1 MTFTRSITKNTKLVL
16 ILYYRKGNTTIERSD
31 FAQYYGLEPKAN
43 EEKLKILEWRHC
55 HFFSVET
62 FIEKKMVDTIDEL
75 HVEKL
80 LAKSLPCFLY
90 FKSMPN
96 GTISISRPPENREVF
111 IKASLL
117 FAGWPFLSK
126 QINYWSIID
135 HTGHLVV
142 EKTVDHEIIEENL
155 VEMGPLTVCRVALL
169 KGGGERL
176 EKGYFSAFGKKRST
190 SKSDYKDW
198 PPPMW

>member
-80 LAKSLPCFLY
+80 LAKSLPCFY
-90 FKSMPN
+90 
-96 GTISISRPPENREVF
+96 ISSRCPMVQSQSRVHLRTGKF
-111 IKASLL
+111 SLKL
-117 FAGWPFLSK
+117 PYYLQG
-126 QINYWSIID
+126 
-135 HTGHLVV
+135 GH
-142 EKTVDHEIIEENL
+142 
-155 VEMGPLTVCRVALL
+155 
-169 KGGGERL
+169 
-176 EKGYFSAFGKKRST
+176 F
-190 SKSDYKDW
+190 
-198 PPPMW
+198 